1 MPRISESEIERLKS
15 EVSLIRLVEAAGV
28 KLEKRGKDRVGC
40 CPFHDDKTPSFV
52 VSPDKNLWNC
62 LGACGEGGDVIGF
75 VQKLEGV
82 SFRHA
87 VELLRQDHAPS
98 ADTAP
103 VKRATAQKLEP
114 FAADADDAAM
124 LARVTAFYHA
134 TLKQSPEALDYL
146 ASRGLNHPDL
156 IDTFS
161 LGYANRSLGYRL
173 PMKNRQAGAEIRG
186 QLQQL
191 GILRKS
197 GHEHLTGSLVVPIA
211 DEIGAVCQM
220 YGRKIRDDLRKGTP
234 THLYLPGPHRAVWN
248 LAGLIKTEEVILCE
262 SLIDAMS
269 FWCAG
274 YRNVTTSYGTNGFTD
289 AHREAFQRHDVRRV
303 LIAYDRD
310 AAGDAAAENH
320 AKMLMADG
328 IECFRIL
335 FPKGMD
341 ANAYA
346 LQVTPAPQSLGALI
360 RSAEWMGA
368 AGCSPVRRAPGPK
381 PEGLEPERR
390 RDRPAL
396 DPEPAPQAETP
407 RHAAKD
413 KTPDTQPSSL
423 AAEPTTGMA
432 DAADPA
438 EDLAKIQDTPEAP
451 CSPVPAGPAEIA
463 AEVSEHEVA
472 FAFGDRRWRVRGLE
486 RNTSYETLRINL
498 LVSRSINGTDS
509 FHVDTLDLYAA
520 RQRTAYVREAAAELG
535 LAKETV
541 KADMARVLLKLED
554 LQDAQIKDAL
564 APAEPVH
571 EMTPEERTEAVSFL
585 KRPDLLDAIAADAEA
600 CGVVGERSNL
610 LVAYLAAVS
619 RKLDKPLAVL
629 VQSTSAAGKSALMDA
644 VLAFLPEEDQVSYA
658 AMTGQA
664 LFYLGETAL
673 KRKVL
678 AIAEEEGARDA
689 AYALKLLQSQGS
701 LAIASTGKDPVTG
714 KLVTQ
719 DYKIEGPMA
728 LMMTTTA
735 IDLDEELKNRCL
747 VLTVNETRDQ
757 TAAIHDRQRF
767 EETLDGLMAKRTKD
781 AILARHQNAQRLLKP
796 LAVVN
801 PFAQHLTFLADKT
814 RTRRDHG
821 KYLAL
826 IRAIAVLHQ
835 HQREIRTLTGPDGSP
850 VAYIEATLDDIAA
863 ANALAHEVLGRT
875 LDELPPQTR
884 ALLENIRAMVETRC
898 EGEKISRGDYRFTRR
913 EVRAWTGWGL
923 TQLKI
928 HLKRLEEYEYLLPHL
943 GGRGRTY
950 VYELAYGGEG
960 DDDNPFVM
968 GLIDV
973 DGLRNGHEASGP
985 SHGYDEKKLG
995 VDGNWSALKAD
1006 LAGSSRGEVGP
1017 KSAPGRGG
1025 TSGETLNEETRS
1037 QPAEPK
1043 TSPEARPGA
1052 SKPPSSYTNGHSYAG
1067 STGLTGLA

>member
-1 MPRISESEIERLKS
+1 MPRISESEIARLKD
-15 EVSLIRLVEAAGV
+15 EVSLVRLVEAAGV

-52 VSPDKNLWNC
+52 VSPEKNLWNC

-87 VELLRQDHAPS
+87 VELLKQDHAPEIS
-98 ADTAP
+98 ASGP
-103 VKRATAQKLEP
+103 VRRSTTQKLEP

-360 RSAEWMGA
+360 RSAEWMGK
-368 AGCSPVRRAPGPK
+368 GQTPTRPSRCK
-381 PEGLEPERR
+381 PEGLEPGRR

-396 DPEPAPQAETP
+396 DPDPAPQAETP
-407 RHAAKD
+407 RPAAKD

-835 HQREIRTLTGPDGSP
+835 HQREIRTLTGPDGNP

-884 ALLENIRAMVETRC
+884 TLLNILHGLVTERGRATGVQP
-898 EGEKISRGDYRFTRR
+898 SDYWFSRR
-913 EVRAWTGWGL
+913 EVREVTGWSQ
-923 TQLKI
+923 TQLRV
-928 HLKRLEEYEYLLPHL
+928 HLGRLQELEYILPH
-943 GGRGRTY
+943 RGMRGQSY
-950 VYELAYGGEG
+950 VYELVYDGEG
-960 DDDNPFVM
+960 SDGDAFLM

-973 DGLRNGHEASGP
+973 DALRNDDGTSGAP
-985 SHGYDEKKLG
+985 CGYDGKLAG
-995 VDGNWSALKAD
+995 VDPD
-1006 LAGSSRGEVGP
+1006 MAGSKRPQNGAMAGGWR
-1017 KSAPGRGG
+1017 AG
-1025 TSGETLNEETRS
+1025 TSGEDASSDAAS

-1043 TSPEARPGA
+1043 TTPEARPGA
-1052 SKPPSSYTNGHSYAG
+1052 SKPPSSYLNGGRSGASHGNVGASGVEA
-1067 STGLTGLA
+1067 L